1 MSKYIKALNEY
12 SLINNIKYTEKI
24 KKYKISSNI
33 SIDWKNV
40 LAKPPENNSD
50 TTKKE
55 LEYLQKLTSK
65 ISSDDIRFIHEID
78 KDPRLPFLDV
88 LKKINLSFPHKEFN
102 KAYSIL
108 KPIILNIKYI
118 HNRPR
123 PFQLAEVMGYKINVI
138 KTDTINTPSYPSGH
152 TSYAAL
158 CAYLLAAMYPEH
170 SGHFFDRVAIVG
182 ETRMMQGVH
191 YPSDNEASMVIT
203 GAIWEDIRYRLFPK
217 LKNF

>member
-1 MSKYIKALNEY
+1 MSKYIKALNEFI
-12 SLINNIKYTEKI
+12 SVNNIKYTKEI
-24 KKYKISSNI
+24 KKYKVSTAI

-40 LAKPPENNSD
+40 LPKPPSNDSE

-55 LEYLQKLTSK
+55 LKYLEQITSK
-65 ISSDDIRFIHEID
+65 LSNNDIKLIYDID

-88 LKKINLSFPHKEFN
+88 LKKIKLPFPYKEFN

-123 PFQLAEVMGYKINVI
+123 PFQLAEVFNYSINVI
-138 KTDTINTPSYPSGH
+138 ETDTIKTPSYPSGH
-152 TSYAAL
+152 ASYAAL
-158 CAYLLAAMYPEH
+158 CAYLLSAMYPEH
-170 SGHFFDRVAIVG
+170 SGHFFDKVSIVA
-182 ETRMMQGVH
+182 EARMMQGVH

-203 GAIWEDIRYRLFPK
+203 GAIWEDIRYKLFPE